1 MHLRIVTFDL
11 DGITAAD
18 NAPIAE
24 AMAPQFA
31 AWPGLITKFWIANS
45 DATTLGGVYVF
56 DDERSADASRRST
69 EFTAVV
75 DNAHFTNM
83 RIAEYAVI
91 DELTAITAGPF
102 ASAIATGGAR

>member
-31 AWPGLITKFWIANS
+31 AWPGLITKFWIAND

-56 DDERSADASRRST
+56 DDRSSAEGSRRT
-69 EFTAVV
+69 AEFAAVV
-75 DNAHFTNM
+75 DNPHFSNF
-83 RIAEYAVI
+83 RVSEYAVI
-91 DELTAITAGPF
+91 DSLTAVTAGPF
-102 ASAIATGGAR
+102 ADEIAAGAQR

>member
-18 NAPIAE
+18 NAPAAE

-31 AWPGLITKFWIANS
+31 AWPGLITKFWIADD

-56 DDERSADASRRST
+56 DDRSSAEASRRT
-69 EFTAVV
+69 AEFAAVV
-75 DNAHFTNM
+75 DHPNFSDLQVS
-83 RIAEYAVI
+83 EYTVI
-91 DELTAITAGPF
+91 DSLTAVTAGPF
-102 ASAIATGGAR
+102 ADVIDEGALR